1 MLYSFPFDLSFFVVH
16 TMNIDVPG
24 PSTTAAIKDQQDHDA
39 LVLPEIPDSHSG
51 IAQKLPAPIRIL
63 YGLNGMTEA
72 FPTLALVAMVNDR
85 IEIPISF
92 VPAYFAVSFL
102 PYSLKPL
109 YAIAANVA
117 KNRKRMLLVVLYIC
131 SGLSFQVTAF
141 LQRGQIVTC
150 FLVAFL
156 RGVFVSSAEFMI
168 GLGLLSC
175 ASASV
180 IALKLATDEMITDH
194 DDSLHRSHRRLH
206 EKLLSCFQSDAATFR
221 NIGSFLSQLLSFALI
236 MAYRLFDHGNELQE
250 EEEEK
255 TENAQHQLSDGLITV
270 FFLLSSL
277 FPFIAAFVVA
287 KSGLFRTC
295 CDNEVLEDDNT
306 CQRKDRDL
314 QHFGIFR
321 LIKYDLIGLVIF
333 QLLLLL
339 IGVRSIIVENTSSR
353 TFVIL
358 SFILGISLVTSI
370 ILSRSKQVF
379 PSNEYVVTH
388 TFIDG
393 SSNRK
398 RIESMVQQLIY
409 LKKVGLYLVLR
420 HAVPTLDVIVSSYI
434 YTIFRYKPL
443 LLQSMSFLGSGVAA
457 ISTWTYNKRFAEKFS
472 SVDGIKRVIMLAT
485 TACCVWGM
493 LTIPF
498 IQSFRNLIKD
508 DKFTAGTMLLGTF
521 TLFRLIGGFL
531 NEISFMPSIIL
542 ATTTVIHEDTVHQN
556 NDDHDEDEDDVFDD
570 ELDPDING
578 LEPPEQSVNYP
589 LTKTIDSGIQYGFLV
604 ACIDFGDQM
613 STFISVPLLTFFG
626 VTRENDWNNLEWFI
640 FTCSILGMLSLIFLR
655 LLPI

>member
-1 MLYSFPFDLSFFVVH
+1 
-16 TMNIDVPG
+16 
-24 PSTTAAIKDQQDHDA
+24 
-39 LVLPEIPDSHSG
+39 
-51 IAQKLPAPIRIL
+51 
-63 YGLNGMTEA
+63 
-72 FPTLALVAMVNDR
+72 
-85 IEIPISF
+85 
-92 VPAYFAVSFL
+92 
-102 PYSLKPL
+102 
-109 YAIAANVA
+109 
-117 KNRKRMLLVVLYIC
+117 
-131 SGLSFQVTAF
+131 
-141 LQRGQIVTC
+141 
-150 FLVAFL
+150 
-156 RGVFVSSAEFMI
+156 MI

-180 IALKLATDEMITDH
+180 SALKLTTGEMMTDH
-194 DDSLHRSHRRLH
+194 DDSLHRSHRQRLH

-236 MAYRLFDHGNELQE
+236 MAYRLVDHGNKAQQQQQQQQQQQE
-250 EEEEK
+250 KEENE
-255 TENAQHQLSDGLITV
+255 TEYAQHQLSDGLITV

-277 FPFIAAFVVA
+277 FPFMAAFVVA
-287 KSGLFRTC
+287 KYGLFRTC
-295 CDNEVLEDDNT
+295 CGDNEVLEDDNT

-353 TFVIL
+353 TFVML
-358 SFILGISLVTSI
+358 SFLLGTSMVISIL
-370 ILSRSKQVF
+370 LSRSKQVF

-388 TFIDG
+388 TSIDG
-393 SSNRK
+393 SSERK

-420 HAVPTLDVIVSSYI
+420 HAVPTLDVILSSFI

-443 LLQSMSFLGSGVAA
+443 LLQSMSILGSGVAA

-472 SVDGIKRVIMLAT
+472 SVDGIKHVIILAT

-498 IQSFRNLIKD
+498 IRSFRNLIKD

-542 ATTTVIHEDTVHQN
+542 ATTTVIHEDAVNQN
-556 NDDHDEDEDDVFDD
+556 NDVDHDDDHEDEDDVFEH

-578 LEPPEQSVNYP
+578 LEPPEQSVNCSV
-589 LTKTIDSGIQYGFLV
+589 TKTIDSGIQYGFLV

-613 STFISVPLLTFFG
+613 STFISMPLITFFG